1 MYKLIKL
8 YFSNATHPLKNLCL
22 MIFILMMAFNSQ
34 STIASTSVAKPVA
47 IPLTASPNSSQA
59 NTSSPTQ
66 LQISDLAKIQQQI
79 LHQEFLK
86 KLALTTAQQL
96 PVTVASNIQNKP
108 TPIPLA
114 PEKNQLTS
122 PVKKPVTTQAAQHQ
136 FQVLAIYGSIQQPTA
151 EIILNG
157 QHYFLS
163 EPLTMGIFQI
173 LSIQPHKILLQLHS
187 QNALASHSVKTTHQ
201 AKALFELVPGQQLEV
216 LP

>member
-8 YFSNATHPLKNLCL
+8 YFSSTAHSLKNLCV
-22 MIFILMMAFNSQ
+22 MIFILMTVFNSQ
-34 STIASTSVAKPVA
+34 SSIASTSVAQPVA
-47 IPLTASPNSSQA
+47 TPLTASPNSSQA

-86 KLALTTAQQL
+86 KLALASPQQL
-96 PVTVASNIQNKP
+96 PVTLASSIQNK
-108 TPIPLA
+108 PIPLA

-122 PVKKPVTTQAAQHQ
+122 PVKKPITTQVAQHQ
-136 FQVLAIYGSIQQPTA
+136 LQVLAIYGTIKQPTA

-163 EPLTMGIFQI
+163 GPLTLGIFQI
-173 LSIQPHKILLQLHS
+173 LSIQPQKIMLQLHG
-187 QNALASHSVKTTHQ
+187 QNALANHSVKTNHQ
-201 AKALFELVPGQQLEV
+201 AKAIFELLPGQQLEV